1 MWGAGVGAAAAGGGS
16 WVPLS
21 VGPGGAVRSTNLL
34 GPFVVAGCG
43 GRAVG
48 VGVKCGIIEDAL
60 VVPGLRSHGRVERW

>member
-21 VGPGGAVRSTNLL
+21 VGPGGAVRSTKLF
-34 GPFVVAGCG
+34 GPYVVGGCG

-48 VGVKCGIIEDAL
+48 VGVVCWTIEDAL
-60 VVPGLRSHGRVERW
+60 KVPGLGIHGRVER

>member
-21 VGPGGAVRSTNLL
+21 VGSGGAVRSTKLL
-34 GPFVVAGCG
+34 GPFVVADCG
-43 GRAVG
+43 DRAVG
-48 VGVKCGIIEDAL
+48 FGVVCWIIEGVL